1 MNKIILKVDDRE
13 YNMTGLELSRLNPE
27 HTDYQTQEFVDE
39 KWKRLNIDVKDK
51 DVLDIGCNMGKIGIK
66 CKENRC
72 RNYYGFDNN
81 WRYLEDCFENG
92 INPDNLFIG
101 DINNIDRMSRML
113 GNNYIDPQIVLLLAT
128 FHYVDEDKRDD
139 FIKFMSEITK
149 EMLVLEGPVEN
160 GEVGFAP
167 KQEEIEML
175 LNKYFARVEFCGE
188 SIPHD
193 KNIIPSRAKRFIW
206 KAYKK

>member
-1 MNKIILKVDDRE
+1 MSKIILKIDDRE
-13 YNMTGLELSRLNPE
+13 YDMTNLDLSRLYPE
-27 HTDYQTQEFVDE
+27 HTNYQTKEFVDE
-39 KWKRLNIDVKDK
+39 KWKRLNIDVKGK
-51 DVLDIGCNMGKIGIK
+51 AILDIGCNSGGMGIK
-66 CKENRC
+66 CLENKC
-72 RNYYGFDNN
+72 KHYTGFDSN
-81 WRYLEDCFENG
+81 WRYLEDCIKAG
-92 INPDNLFIG
+92 IKSDIRSDLLIG
-101 DINNIDRMSRML
+101 DINTEDLSGYFSDIT
-113 GNNYIDPQIVLLLAT
+113 LLLAT
-128 FHYVDEDKRDD
+128 FHYVKPELRDG
-139 FIKFMSEITK
+139 FIKMVSELTS